1 MWPFGPG
8 RRRRPLG
15 ARGEALARRAL
26 KRKGLKLLAENYR
39 CPGGE
44 IDLIFLD
51 ASTRR
56 RDGAETLVFVEVKT
70 RTSDEFASPEAAV
83 DSHKQRR
90 IRRAADYYIAHHHA
104 EDYNVRQDI
113 VSIVIPDGGKPRIE
127 HIAEA
132 F

>member
-8 RRRRPLG
+8 RRKTLA
-15 ARGEALARRAL
+15 ARGEALARRTL

-51 ASTRR
+51 TSTRR

-70 RTSDEFASPEAAV
+70 RTSDRYTRPESAV
-83 DSHKQRR
+83 DADKQHR
-90 IRRAADYYIAHHHA
+90 IRRAADYYLAHRRA
-104 EDYNVRQDI
+104 EDYNVRHDI
-113 VSIVIPDGGKPRIE
+113 VSIVISEGERPRVE
-127 HIAEA
+127 HIPDA